1 MARQWITHESSTI
14 NGFLRLVDRFHGQDD
29 VLFRGHQCADWVL
42 TPAIGRL
49 KSRTSGSMLGTEGHI
64 LESFRR
70 ESLSYLNRDF
80 RNDWELL
87 TLAQHHG
94 LATRLLDWTSNP
106 LAALWFAVKEPAVGN
121 AAGAVF
127 MLELDDAD
135 RLTDLAA
142 WPLAITRTEF
152 FQPNHLT
159 PRIAAQAGWFSAHS
173 WVKKTK
179 RYSRFENLAQIS
191 RSDRKSADQA
201 VSVRGPAFR
210 SGSLGSELLDNVTR
224 PRRPHSAHQLA

>member
-1 MARQWITHESSTI
+1 MARQWITHQSSTI

-127 MLELDDAD
+127 MFELDDAD

-142 WPLAITRTEF
+142 SPLAITRTKF

-159 PRIAAQAGWFSAHS
+159 PRIAAQAGWFLRPLLGEKDEALLE
-173 WVKKTK
+173 VRKP
-179 RYSRFENLAQIS
+179 RQIS
-191 RSDRKSADQA
+191 RSDRTSADQA

-210 SGSLGSELLDNVTR
+210 SGSLGSELLDNVSR